1 MSCKRELSG
10 GKAAMCMCLGYV
22 ARKLRR
28 VEPRRSCLGETAD
41 GCIGAVTSPREF
53 GCREAR
59 AAGGAVQGA
68 LAQGEHGVRM
78 PRVRGTRC

>member
-10 GKAAMCMCLGYV
+10 GKAAVCMCLGSV
-22 ARKLRR
+22 ARELRR
-28 VEPRRSCLGETAD
+28 VEPRRSLGETAD
-41 GCIGAVTSPREF
+41 GYIGAVTSPREF

-68 LAQGEHGVRM
+68 LAQGEQGVRM